1 MNAERDIKVGLDCGD
16 DRGELKP
23 ICGRAKARSEAIK
36 EMAEDIFI
44 IAGGSVEKCL
54 ELAEGLYELHYRK

>member
-1 MNAERDIKVGLDCGD
+1 MNVERDIKVGLDCGD
-16 DRGELKP
+16 DRGELNP
-23 ICGRAKARSEAIK
+23 TCGRVKARNEAIK

-54 ELAEGLYELHYRK
+54 ELAKGLYAAGYRK

>member
-1 MNAERDIKVGLDCGD
+1 MNVERDIKVGLDCGD
-16 DRGELKP
+16 DRYELNP
-23 ICGRAKARSEAIK
+23 VCGRAKARSEAIK